1 MLRDAKQWNRGI
13 LREEKSEGKWVDFS
27 MHIISLCR
35 TIQKTHVED
44 ILKVTTPSYLGN
56 ANYHF
61 ADVVW
66 SSREPPGSI
75 LIYPHRHPSLR
86 LSRFYFRR
94 AKPLELTHTT
104 TRALE
109 QWVRSFVLHPSSC
122 FIDMCFLVLEVSI
135 RCPDGWSQ
143 LAVASEEL
151 SVPPFH

>member
-61 ADVVW
+61 ADVRLVI
-66 SSREPPGSI
+66 PGASW
-75 LIYPHRHPSLR
+75 
-86 LSRFYFRR
+86 FYFD
-94 AKPLELTHTT
+94 L
-104 TRALE
+104 
-109 QWVRSFVLHPSSC
+109 PSPPP
-122 FIDMCFLVLEVSI
+122 IAA
-135 RCPDGWSQ
+135 
-143 LAVASEEL
+143 AV
-151 SVPPFH
+151 